1 MAKFH
6 RLTLNE
12 RVYHYILE
20 SVTNG
25 ELSPNARID
34 EQSLAVE
41 LGVSRTPIREAIGKL
56 TTEGLAEYRPYQ
68 GAFVRAFNAKEVND
82 LYEVRKSL
90 ESLAVRLAVPMLT
103 DEQVGEINA
112 ILEDVHRAREVGDM
126 AAYGAADRRFHRAIA
141 AFSENET
148 LIESLNRLDLQIQVV
163 RTIANHDPGVVAR
176 TAAERPRILA
186 ALRARDAA
194 GAALL
199 MEEHIEDVRRSVVEQ
214 IAASER
220 RGAQESVA

>member
-1 MAKFH
+1 MNKFEH
-6 RLTLNE
+6 STLNE
-12 RVYHYILE
+12 RVYQY
-20 SVTNG
+20 VR
-25 ELSPNARID
+25 ARVVDGTFLAGARLD
-34 EQSLAVE
+34 EQSLAAE

-56 TTEGLAEYRPYQ
+56 TTEGLVEYRPYQ
-68 GAFVRAFNAKEVND
+68 GNFVRAFNAKQVND

-103 DEQVGEINA
+103 DEQVGEIDA
-112 ILEDVHRAREVGDM
+112 ILADVHRAREAMDM

-163 RTIANHDPGVVAR
+163 RTVANHDPGVVAR

-214 IAASER
+214 IAASAR
-220 RGAQESVA
+220 AGNQQSVA

>member
-1 MAKFH
+1 MNKFEH
-6 RLTLNE
+6 STLNE
-12 RVYHYILE
+12 RVYRYIRAL
-20 SVTNG
+20 VIDGTFLAG
-25 ELSPNARID
+25 VRLD
-34 EQSLAVE
+34 EQSLATG

-56 TTEGLAEYRPYQ
+56 TTEGLVEYRPYQ
-68 GAFVRAFNAKEVND
+68 GNFVRAFNAKQVND

-103 DEQVGEINA
+103 DEQVGEIDA
-112 ILEDVHRAREVGDM
+112 ILADVHHAREAADM
-126 AAYGAADRRFHRAIA
+126 AAYGAADRRFHRVIA

-163 RTIANHDPGVVAR
+163 RTVANHDPGVVAR

-194 GAALL
+194 GAAHL

-220 RGAQESVA
+220 AGNQDSVA

>member
-1 MAKFH
+1 MNKLEHA
-6 RLTLNE
+6 TLYE
-12 RVYHYILE
+12 RVYWRIRALIIE
-20 SVTNG
+20 G
-25 ELSPNARID
+25 AFAAGARLD
-34 EQSLAVE
+34 EQSLAME

-56 TTEGLAEYRPYQ
+56 TTEGLVEYRPYQ
-68 GAFVRAFNAKEVND
+68 GNFVRAFNAKQVND

-90 ESLAVRLAVPMLT
+90 ESLAVRLAVSRIT
-103 DEQVGEINA
+103 DAQIDEVDA
-112 ILEDVHRAREVGDM
+112 ILGDVQRAREAGDM

-148 LIESLNRLDLQIQVV
+148 LGESLDRLDLQIQVV
-163 RTIANHDPGVVAR
+163 RAVANHDPGVVAR

-186 ALRARDAA
+186 ALRARDAT

-220 RGAQESVA
+220 RGVQESVA